1 MAQFDVYA
9 LADGALVVDC
19 QADLL
24 RQLDSRLVV
33 PLLSPGSVEVIARLN
48 PAVIV
53 DGAQFHLFPQGAA
66 TVPRS
71 ELRTLRASLGEQH
84 YVIMN
89 ALDVLISG
97 A

>member
-1 MAQFDVYA
+1 MPQFDVFA
-9 LADGALVVDC
+9 LADGGLVVDC

-33 PLLSPGSVEVIARLN
+33 PLLPAGLVDVVQRLN
-48 PAVIV
+48 PAFVI
-53 DGAQFHLFPQGAA
+53 DGQQFHLYPQGAA

-89 ALDVLISG
+89 ALDLLISG